1 MKVPNGFFFWHNCEF
16 YHSKNDKL
24 RQTKYIFL
32 SFWGNERRKKQIF
45 RTKDLPQW
53 FICLVHIL
61 VVVYPSLS
69 PCIFAF
75 RCKKLQ
81 RELKKMVNNERK
93 FSANLPD
100 SYYLS
105 AKPSRNQADYLNRP
119 EFSRFSVPP
128 VVRKSGIIVQNGQNQ
143 FITRGESTTRI
154 PKSSSSSALK
164 NLST

>member
-1 MKVPNGFFFWHNCEF
+1 
-16 YHSKNDKL
+16 
-24 RQTKYIFL
+24 
-32 SFWGNERRKKQIF
+32 
-45 RTKDLPQW
+45 
-53 FICLVHIL
+53 
-61 VVVYPSLS
+61 
-69 PCIFAF
+69 
-75 RCKKLQ
+75 
-81 RELKKMVNNERK
+81 MVNNERK

-105 AKPSRNQADYLNRP
+105 AKPSRNQTLQTDNLNRP

-164 NLST
+164 NLSA

>member
-1 MKVPNGFFFWHNCEF
+1 
-16 YHSKNDKL
+16 
-24 RQTKYIFL
+24 
-32 SFWGNERRKKQIF
+32 
-45 RTKDLPQW
+45 
-53 FICLVHIL
+53 
-61 VVVYPSLS
+61 
-69 PCIFAF
+69 
-75 RCKKLQ
+75 
-81 RELKKMVNNERK
+81 MVNNERK

-105 AKPSRNQADYLNRP
+105 AKPSRNQTLQTDHLSRP

-164 NLST
+164 NLSA

>member
-1 MKVPNGFFFWHNCEF
+1 
-16 YHSKNDKL
+16 
-24 RQTKYIFL
+24 
-32 SFWGNERRKKQIF
+32 
-45 RTKDLPQW
+45 
-53 FICLVHIL
+53 
-61 VVVYPSLS
+61 
-69 PCIFAF
+69 
-75 RCKKLQ
+75 
-81 RELKKMVNNERK
+81 MVNNERK

-105 AKPSRNQADYLNRP
+105 TKPSRNQTTDHLSRP

-164 NLST
+164 NLSA

>member
-1 MKVPNGFFFWHNCEF
+1 MYKL
-16 YHSKNDKL
+16 SKNN
-24 RQTKYIFL
+24 IFF
-32 SFWGNERRKKQIF
+32 SRFEGTRGEKKIF

-61 VVVYPSLS
+61 IVVYPSLS

-105 AKPSRNQADYLNRP
+105 AKPSRNQADHLSRP

-164 NLST
+164 NLSA